1 MKINIEILKRIQ
13 GWLETLSEYCIDL
26 SESDGYLD
34 EEEYDELPD
43 EIEIEDIPL
52 EFPDDQEVTVVP
64 TEEFISYMSEIEN
77 IRRVGECIVRTD
89 HVIQTVIN
97 SSRLGYNGFDDRLYS
112 MIFKGENFDAAVI
125 ESPFLVGVMNAKEG
139 RYDEDL
145 GIGSCYSYTAIEIT
159 TKEVMDDPAI
169 LELVEKICFYLTDSL
184 GVAVFPWSG
193 HDISEIYDRM
203 NEYYDD
209 DDDNE
214 ESEDGDVI
222 VNDDELPGYTP
233 LLKMYRQAAGVDD
246 PEIQFLQ
253 YYKIIEYVSPVVA
266 RFVAYEQLNKKLDL
280 LPAIKR
286 DYKFLESIIAIV
298 QKYDKD
304 MRDNALAASVIE
316 NCVDVLPLYEMLP
329 DRLRKMVKGNVK
341 LQKDSLT
348 CTDVSDE
355 QMRGIKG
362 NIAAILYATRNCIV
376 HAKSNY
382 EVTGSEMTIEELP
395 TGNEIMKIIA
405 RSIINWN
412 QRQAEGFRV

>member
-1 MKINIEILKRIQ
+1 MKISIEDLKRIQ
-13 GWLETLSEYCIDL
+13 EWLKMLSDYCIEL
-26 SESDGYLD
+26 SDSDGYLD
-34 EEEYDELPD
+34 EEEYSELPD
-43 EIEIEDIPL
+43 KMEIEDIPL

-64 TEEFISYMSEIEN
+64 TEDFVTYMSEMDM
-77 IRRVGECIVRTD
+77 IRRVGDCIVRTD

-97 SSRLGYNGFDDRLYS
+97 SNRLGYYGFDDRLYS
-112 MIFKGENFDAAVI
+112 MKFRGENFDAAII

-139 RYDEDL
+139 RYDEDF
-145 GIGSCYSYTAIEIT
+145 GIGSCYSYTAIEIIT
-159 TKEVMDDPAI
+159 EDVMDDSSI
-169 LELVEKICFYLTDSL
+169 LQLVEKICFYLTTKLD
-184 GVAVFPWSG
+184 VAVYPWPG

-203 NEYYDD
+203 DDYYDED
-209 DDDNE
+209 NNNE

-222 VNDDELPGYTP
+222 IDVDELPGYTP

-253 YYKIIEYVSPVVA
+253 YYKIIEFVSPVVA

-286 DYKFLESIIAIV
+286 DYKYLESIIAV
-298 QKYDKD
+298 VHRYDKD

-329 DRLRKMVKGNVK
+329 ERLRKMVRGNVK

-348 CTDVSDE
+348 SADVNDE
-355 QMRGIKG
+355 QLRGIKG
-362 NIAAILYATRNCIV
+362 NVAAIFYATRNSIV

-382 EVTGSEMTIEELP
+382 EVTGNEMTADELP
-395 TGNEIMKIIA
+395 TGNDIMKIIA
-405 RSIINWN
+405 LSIINWN

>member
-1 MKINIEILKRIQ
+1 M
-13 GWLETLSEYCIDL
+13 
-26 SESDGYLD
+26 
-34 EEEYDELPD
+34 
-43 EIEIEDIPL
+43 
-52 EFPDDQEVTVVP
+52 DD
-64 TEEFISYMSEIEN
+64 S
-77 IRRVGECIVRTD
+77 
-89 HVIQTVIN
+89 VIQ
-97 SSRLGYNGFDDRLYS
+97 
-112 MIFKGENFDAAVI
+112 
-125 ESPFLVGVMNAKEG
+125 
-139 RYDEDL
+139 
-145 GIGSCYSYTAIEIT
+145 
-159 TKEVMDDPAI
+159 
-169 LELVEKICFYLTDSL
+169 ELVEKICFYLTDVL
-184 GVAVFPWSG
+184 DVAVYPWSG

-203 NEYYDD
+203 DEYFEE

-222 VNDDELPGYTP
+222 IGDNELPEYTP
-233 LLKMYRQAAGVDD
+233 LLKMYRQAAGVED

-286 DYKFLESIIAIV
+286 DYKFLESIISVV

-329 DRLRKMVKGNVK
+329 ERLRKIVKGDVK

-348 CTDVSDE
+348 CVEVSDV
-355 QMRGIKG
+355 QLRGIKG
-362 NIAAILYATRNCIV
+362 NIATILYATRNSIV

-382 EVTGSEMTIEELP
+382 EVTGNEMTAEELP

-412 QRQAEGFRV
+412 QRQVEGFRV